1 MCELPCLVRLIR
13 RHTRRRPAPFLT
25 SSVIKFHFERSTR
38 RGKEEGTR
46 GAAWTRD
53 RDFHTVVTRGKTT
66 EVLPLITSP
75 TIDSTPPTSPP
86 PDLLLSFYRLS
97 LYAQRNESLS
107 LEEREIFDIH
117 LSTREHVRSE
127 IYRSKKYL
135 SVRWRRGNRKRERR
149 VIPCGGKEARTL
161 NYRK

>member
-46 GAAWTRD
+46 GVAWTRD
-53 RDFHTVVTRGKTT
+53 RDFRTVVTRNETTAFGTT

-75 TIDSTPPTSPP
+75 TIDSTPSTSPP
-86 PDLLLSFYRLS
+86 PNLLLSFYRLS
-97 LYAQRNESLS
+97 TRVKRRIFIR
-107 LEEREIFDIH
+107 EERKEIRYPSDIGNTFDH
-117 LSTREHVRSE
+117 
-127 IYRSKKYL
+127 IYRSKKIF
-135 SVRWRRGNRKRERR
+135 VRD
-149 VIPCGGKEARTL
+149 T
-161 NYRK
+161 